1 MRKVLEVCPSCESSI
16 IVTEIS
22 CTQCPTTVK
31 GHFRPTVF
39 AQLSDENL
47 RFVEIFVKNRGN
59 IKDME
64 RELRLLLDPET
75 IDKKAKADQ
84 AEIVRKFGGRV
95 KAFATGAKG
104 ATRAP
109 GKENE

>member
-1 MRKVLEVCPSCESSI
+1 MLRKGRFKYHYYIGLPAELFDLEKDPEE
-16 IVTEIS
+16 TNDL
-22 CTQCPTTVK
+22 
-31 GHFRPTVF
+31 
-39 AQLSDENL
+39 ASDSNFEAT
-47 RFVEIFVKNRGN
+47 

-95 KAFATGAKG
+95 KASAAGAKG
-104 ATRAP
+104 ATPAP